1 MVASLGYDNIH
12 TKKLGYDNQAIN
24 ICNKYLIDE
33 MTLKHT
39 QGHVILQN
47 HKINNKLKYQNEKFN
62 NHINEYKIYK
72 LKF

>member
-1 MVASLGYDNIH
+1 
-12 TKKLGYDNQAIN
+12 
-24 ICNKYLIDE
+24 

-47 HKINNKLKYQNEKFN
+47 HKINNKLKYQNEKLN
-62 NHINEYKIYK
+62 NQINEDKIYK